1 MHRDN
6 HTTNHFWRSNNVN
19 NGFFG
24 GIFDFNGDGK
34 LDGFE
39 QAADF
44 AAFMNLI
51 ESENAD
57 HEDRRDSNND
67 HDDQRPSPLSK

>member
-1 MHRDN
+1 M
-6 HTTNHFWRSNNVN
+6 FN

-24 GIFDFNGDGK
+24 GLFDFNGDGK

-57 HEDRRDSNND
+57 QEDRRDSNND
-67 HDDQRPSPLSK
+67 HSDQ